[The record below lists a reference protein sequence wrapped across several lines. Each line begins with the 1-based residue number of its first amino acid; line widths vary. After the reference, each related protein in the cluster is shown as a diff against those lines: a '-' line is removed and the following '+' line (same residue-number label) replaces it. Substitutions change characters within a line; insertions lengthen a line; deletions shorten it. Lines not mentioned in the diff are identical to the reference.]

1 MPTHQ
6 LTPDDVIMSWFAVLL
21 AAFVALWSGVVDA
34 QNQASQISNVR
45 NNGYRSAAITPGT
58 TPILPTSA
66 IFNGNSTACNIT
78 MALNGDGG
86 TTQVWQNVQP
96 GEILP
101 VQAVLITA
109 ATTCTN
115 LLAIYDR

>member
-1 MPTHQ
+1 MRRT
-6 LTPDDVIMSWFAVLL
+6 LALALL
-21 AAFVALWSGVVDA
+21 AACVAAPAYA
-34 QNQASQISNVR
+34 QNQATSLQNVR
-45 NNGYRSAAITPGT
+45 NNAFRSAAITPGT

-66 IFNGNSTACNIT
+66 IFNGAAAACNIT
-78 MALNGDGG
+78 MQLNGDSG
-86 TTQVWQNVQP
+86 TIVWNNVQP

-115 LLAIYDR
+115 LIALYDR